1 MDKVKRYLMLS
12 AREKKLLREAFLLIW
27 GMKIAMRFMPFNRIC
42 RIAERSGSGTQ
53 PEPGAVERLPWAIES
68 SGRYVPRA
76 TCLVRA
82 LAGQALFSRYGQR
95 TDLRLGVRKKE
106 KQKAIEAHAWLE
118 YRGRVMIGGEVGGY
132 IPLGTRMGKQSI
144 GRGLGN

>member
-1 MDKVKRYLMLS
+1 MNKVKRYLMLS

-27 GMKIAMRFMPFNRIC
+27 GMKIAMRFIPFNRIC

-53 PEPGAVERLPWAIES
+53 PDTGAVERLPWAIEA

-106 KQKAIEAHAWLE
+106 KQKDIVAHAWLE
-118 YRGRVMIGGEVGGY
+118 YQGRVMIGGEVRDY
-132 IPLGTRMGKQSI
+132 FPLASPKGSAADC
-144 GRGLGN
+144 